1 MFSNLTVN
9 DRSNMRKLVLTDF
22 VQTAS
27 MVLDDTVRHSKE
39 MRHSNWKE
47 SGETDFFKMGKQ

>member
-9 DRSNMRKLVLTDF
+9 DRSNMRKLVLIDF

-39 MRHSNWKE
+39 MRQSNWKE
-47 SGETDFFKMGKQ
+47 SGETDFF